1 MKTFTSEERNLMYL
15 YNSGTRLEL
24 IDNLTDMRSYLQ
36 ADETELLTLTDCV
49 LEKLRQ
55 KTVTPHGYGI
65 GLLNIEKRL
74 EFAFG
79 KEAGLELYNED
90 GMATARITIPCR
102 VS

>member
-1 MKTFTSEERNLMYL
+1 MRNNHNQMKSEKVPEIISGIHKEKERGAVKTFTSEERNLMCL

-55 KTVTPHGYGI
+55 M
-65 GLLNIEKRL
+65 NDQ
-74 EFAFG
+74 EFSA
-79 KEAGLELYNED
+79 LDLYPD
-90 GMATARITIPCR
+90 FMD
-102 VS
+102 

>member
-1 MKTFTSEERNLMYL
+1 MKTFTSKEMNLMCL

-55 KTVTPHGYGI
+55 
-65 GLLNIEKRL
+65 LNDQ
-74 EFAFG
+74 EFSA
-79 KEAGLELYNED
+79 LDLYPD
-90 GMATARITIPCR
+90 FMD
-102 VS
+102 